1 MASTRRRSWLTL
13 AVTGCMLAAA
23 GVCGA
28 QYPQAGVP
36 QPPSS
41 RTGDPPGRVGRLSII
56 DGPVSF
62 LAAGAEG
69 WAEAEPNR
77 PVTTGDGLWADN
89 AGRAEIDIGSTALR
103 LSGQTEVDVLRLNDH
118 WLQLRVPQ
126 GTLSQRVRV
135 LARDQDDETDT
146 PNAAVTLTQAGE
158 YRVSVSPDGATTTVT
173 VWSGEADVTA
183 AGSTFPVKA
192 RQVATIHGEGQLTY
206 DLTDAGA
213 PDEFDSW
220 ARGRDARADQATAAR
235 RYVSEDTPGVADLDP
250 YGRWD
255 TDVDYGPVWYPNT
268 VDAGW
273 APYRQGHWVWV
284 GRWGWTW
291 VDDAP
296 WGFAPYHYGRWANV
310 RGRWGWSPG
319 RVVEEPTYAP
329 ALVVFVGG
337 EGWNV
342 GAASGARAGVAWFP
356 LAPEE
361 VYYPAYTTGAD
372 YRQRINVTNVT
383 NVTIINNTTNVTN
396 VTYRNRGVA
405 GAVTAVPTQVFVSAQ
420 PVRRAVVEVPSK
432 DLAAAHVVVAAP
444 IAPTTASLVAGVP
457 ARRPPP
463 AALATRQ
470 AVATHAP
477 PPAPVPFTVQQ
488 RQLEG
493 NGGRPLT
500 PTQLATLRPA
510 APAAGPAVVPV
521 RSAVVGSAGAQ
532 KLTPARPALP
542 VTPQPATK
550 VFAAPPAT
558 PVTPPAVPQ
567 AAKLQPAQPPSAQ
580 PPRAPEP
587 GPKAAQAPPP
597 AAAPALPAQGAKP
610 GLPPAQKPPTPA
622 PPAQAAELGQ
632 RPAPKPPAAA
642 PARPA
647 QATPLDQSYQAERAA
662 TEARHRQEFAKPP
675 AGESP
680 AALAQR
686 QEAEDQDLSQR
697 YQQARTQGTTALPP
711 KEAPKAPTPV
721 EKAPLGAQKPVAKAP
736 PKAQEPAAKAPP
748 KAQTQE
754 GEMH

>member
-1 MASTRRRSWLTL
+1 L
-13 AVTGCMLAAA
+13 VAAN
-23 GVCGA
+23 VCGA

-36 QPPSS
+36 QAPSS

-62 LAAGAEG
+62 LAAGAES

-77 PVTTGDGLWADN
+77 PITTGDGLWADN

-103 LSGQTEVDVLRLNDH
+103 LSGQTEADILRLNDH
-118 WLQLRVPQ
+118 WLQVRVPQ
-126 GTLSQRVRV
+126 GTLSERVRL
-135 LARDQDDETDT
+135 LAPDQDDETDT
-146 PNAAVTLTQAGE
+146 PNAAVTLAQAGE

-255 TDVDYGPVWYPNT
+255 TDANYGPIWYPST

-310 RGRWGWSPG
+310 GGRWGWSPG
-319 RVVEEPTYAP
+319 RVIAEPTYAP

-337 EGWNV
+337 QGWNV
-342 GAASGARAGVAWFP
+342 GAGSASRAGVAWFP
-356 LAPEE
+356 LAPGE
-361 VYYPAYTTGAD
+361 VYYPSYTTGAD

-383 NVTIINNTTNVTN
+383 NVTVINNVTNVTE

-420 PVRRAVVEVPSK
+420 PVRRAVVEVPAK
-432 DLAAAHVVVAAP
+432 DLASAHVVVAAP
-444 IAPTTASLVAGVP
+444 VAPTTASLVAGVP

-463 AALATRQ
+463 VALATRQ

-477 PPAPVPFTVQQ
+477 PPAPVPFTAQQ

-500 PTQLATLRPA
+500 PAQLAMLRPA
-510 APAAGPAVVPV
+510 APAAGPAAMPV
-521 RSAVVGSAGAQ
+521 RSAVVAGPGAQ

-550 VFAAPPAT
+550 VFAAPPVT
-558 PVTPPAVPQ
+558 PVAPPAVPQ
-567 AAKLQPAQPPSAQ
+567 AAKPQPAQPP
-580 PPRAPEP
+580 RAREP
-587 GPKAAQAPPP
+587 GPKAAQTPPP
-597 AAAPALPAQGAKP
+597 AAAPAPPVQAAKP
-610 GLPPAQKPPTPA
+610 APPPAQKPPTSA

-632 RPAPKPPAAA
+632 RPAPKPPTAA
-642 PARPA
+642 PSPPAQPAQTTARPP
-647 QATPLDQSYQAERAA
+647 ATPLDQSYQAERAA

-686 QEAEDQDLSQR
+686 QEAEDQDLTQR
-697 YQQARTQGTTALPP
+697 YQQARTQGTPTLPP
-711 KEAPKAPTPV
+711 KGAAPV
-721 EKAPLGAQKPVAKAP
+721 IAQKPAVKAP
-736 PKAQEPAAKAPP
+736 PKAQKPAERAPP
-748 KAQTQE
+748 KAQNQE
-754 GEMH
+754 GDKQ

>member
-1 MASTRRRSWLTL
+1 MASTRQRSWLTL
-13 AVTGCMLAAA
+13 AVTGYTLVAAS
-23 GVCGA
+23 VCGS
-28 QYPQAGVP
+28 QYPPAGVP

-41 RTGDPPGRVGRLSII
+41 RTGDPPGRVGRVSII

-62 LAAGAEG
+62 LAAGADG

-77 PVTTGDGLWADN
+77 PVSTGDGLWADN
-89 AGRAEIDIGSTALR
+89 AARAEIDIGSTALR

-118 WLQLRVPQ
+118 WLQVRVPQ
-126 GTLSQRVRV
+126 GTLSERVRV
-135 LARDQDDETDT
+135 LARDQDDEIDT

-158 YRVSVSPDGATTTVT
+158 YRLSVSPDGATTTVT
-173 VWSGEADVTA
+173 VWSGQAEVTA
-183 AGSTFPVKA
+183 AGSTFPVEA
-192 RQVATIHGEGQLTY
+192 RQLATIHGSSQLTY
-206 DLTDAGA
+206 DLTAAEA
-213 PDEFDSW
+213 PDAFDSW
-220 ARGRDARADQATAAR
+220 ARERDARADQATAAL

-255 TDVDYGPVWYPNT
+255 TDADYGAIWYPNT

-319 RVVEEPTYAP
+319 RVIAEPTYAP

-342 GAASGARAGVAWFP
+342 GAGSASRAGVAWFP
-356 LAPEE
+356 LAPGE
-361 VYYPAYTTGAD
+361 VYYPSYTTGAD

-383 NVTIINNTTNVTN
+383 NVTVINNVTNVTS

-420 PVRRAVVEVPSK
+420 PVRRAVVEVPAK
-432 DLAAAHVVVAAP
+432 DLASAHIVAAAP
-444 IAPTTASLVAGVP
+444 VSPTTASLVAGAP

-463 AALATRQ
+463 VALATRQ

-488 RQLEG
+488 KQLEG
-493 NGGRPLT
+493 NGGKPLT
-500 PTQLATLRPA
+500 PAQLATLRPA
-510 APAAGPAVVPV
+510 APAAGPAPVPV
-521 RSAVVGSAGAQ
+521 RSAVVAGPGAQ

-550 VFAAPPAT
+550 VFAAPAAT
-558 PVTPPAVPQ
+558 PVAPPAVPQ
-567 AAKLQPAQPPSAQ
+567 AAKPQPAK
-580 PPRAPEP
+580 PEP
-587 GPKAAQAPPP
+587 
-597 AAAPALPAQGAKP
+597 APAPKLGP
-610 GLPPAQKPPTPA
+610 PPAQKPPTPA
-622 PPAQAAELGQ
+622 PPAQAAQ
-632 RPAPKPPAAA
+632 TTPRSPPAS
-642 PARPA
+642 
-647 QATPLDQSYQAERAA
+647 TLDQAYQAERAT

-680 AALAQR
+680 SALAQR
-686 QEAEDQDLSQR
+686 QEAEDQDLTQR
-697 YQQARTQGTTALPP
+697 YQQARTQGMPALPP

-721 EKAPLGAQKPVAKAP
+721 EKAPVVAQKPAVKAP
-736 PKAQEPAAKAPP
+736 PTAQKPAERAPAKP
-748 KAQTQE
+748 QNQE
-754 GEMH
+754 GDKQ